1 MKCIEKKLTARFSIS
16 TLLPRTTN
24 GKWSGSDGDACI
36 KNSSRHPSKDL
47 KDPGDVTSNT
57 KTQQSA
63 PR

>member
-1 MKCIEKKLTARFSIS
+1 MQLKKKKLTVRFSRS

-24 GKWSGSDGDACI
+24 GKLSGSDGDACI